1 MRHGSLQQLC
11 RSALVA
17 AVALLPQTR
26 FHRSPR
32 ARRWCGPC
40 LMLAK
45 ELEAV
50 AADMGDAVKILKVDC
65 DEEEDLAQQLQIR

>member
-1 MRHGSLQQLC
+1 
-11 RSALVA
+11 
-17 AVALLPQTR
+17 
-26 FHRSPR
+26 
-32 ARRWCGPC
+32 
-40 LMLAK
+40 MLAK